1 MDQIKGSIAIVLE
14 LKIKERKYPEAKII
28 VLNDNFNTFEHIA
41 NCLKTIVSRMS
52 KKRAWLLTVQVDKE
66 GLAEV

>member
-41 NCLKTIVSRMS
+41 NCLKTIVPRMS

-66 GLAEV
+66 GLA